1 MDWYIRFKNTHT
13 VSTWL
18 KARNHQIRY
27 VENYI
32 KFGIN
37 PSTESMKII
46 FNSIVENPKTHTIY
60 TSYLNEY
67 GEIVEM
73 LFDNSDH
80 VAYINRITDF

>member
-13 VSTWL
+13 SSQWL
-18 KARNHQIRY
+18 NARNYQIRN

-37 PSTESMKII
+37 PSTESIT
-46 FNSIVENPKTHTIY
+46 FNSIIKNTETNTIY
-60 TSYLNEY
+60 ITYLNEY
-67 GEIVEM
+67 GETVEM
-73 LFDNSDH
+73 LFDTPHH